1 MSASDFPIVDL
12 SRFEAGGVIRPLF
25 VMVEELDPNHFTFTR
40 DRKAGRLKSDHPI
53 IQRIGDVQFLGP
65 FNDAYQLVRLKY
77 EDPAVLGDQLHALVS
92 DIQRVMPMFLT
103 LRDAEG
109 KALVT
114 AMLPPAGQNEHQ
126 FRPIIVGH
134 GNADPYPE
142 HGHPHEPAKGY
153 TLHMKIK
160 DIDAAWTRAVD
171 AGCEIVL
178 PLQKMFW
185 GERYGQLRDP
195 FGVLWSMGY
204 PDA

>member
-1 MSASDFPIVDL
+1 MEHENQAPPGGIAAHLTIRDGRGDEAV
-12 SRFEAGGVIRPLF
+12 RFYQDAFGAKEQMRHLADDGKRIMHAHLTVNGGSL
-25 VMVEELDPNHFTFTR
+25 
-40 DRKAGRLKSDHPI
+40 
-53 IQRIGDVQFLGP
+53 
-65 FNDAYQLVRLKY
+65 
-77 EDPAVLGDQLHALVS
+77 
-92 DIQRVMPMFLT
+92 
-103 LRDAEG
+103 
-109 KALVT
+109 
-114 AMLPPAGQNEHQ
+114 MLC
-126 FRPIIVGH
+126 
-134 GNADPYPE
+134 DPYPE

-195 FGVLWSMGY
+195 FGVMWSMGY